1 MYIKN
6 EILVERH
13 PTKYFIKKNPSNR
26 QVNMFFI
33 NSGALRIKPR
43 WAPLLVNG
51 LSIASESNRG
61 GHPYWSMDLA
71 LHPEPSP
78 IMYINNPLC
87 HAYGI
92 TVLFFHVVYWRM
104 SDASWFVWP
113 LPLEIYRDL
122 HSLIEPCLFPSVSDG
137 T

>member
-33 NSGALRIKPR
+33 NSGALR
-43 WAPLLVNG
+43 
-51 LSIASESNRG
+51 SNQG

-71 LHPEPSP
+71 LHQNQTE
-78 IMYINNPLC
+78 
-87 HAYGI
+87 
-92 TVLFFHVVYWRM
+92 V
-104 SDASWFVWP
+104 
-113 LPLEIYRDL
+113 
-122 HSLIEPCLFPSVSDG
+122 G
-137 T
+137 TLTGQWT